1 VFISTSTFVILA
13 IKVATENYRGK
24 FFKGLEIESM
34 ILSYEAQTLTR
45 TPRHETDTDTP
56 SLLMKI
62 I

>member
-34 ILSYEAQTLTR
+34 ILSYEA
-45 TPRHETDTDTP
+45 
-56 SLLMKI
+56 
-62 I
+62 